1 MMFVDLAFTYF
12 RYYVESNH
20 PECLQK
26 LLKDPV
32 IQECRLRKPELTTTA
47 EEGTT
52 DLKDTDG
59 LITEQVT
66 RTVLP
71 AFLTTNKQQ
80 QADAAPA
87 AATEAGEGEKEGAV
101 PDDISSFF
109 NKIDEEDDDD
119 DADKEGGKGGGKGI
133 TSVSFEV
140 LFINFIF
147 EYL

>member
-1 MMFVDLAFTYF
+1 M
-12 RYYVESNH
+12 
-20 PECLQK
+20 
-26 LLKDPV
+26 

-80 QADAAPA
+80 QQADAAP
-87 AATEAGEGEKEGAV
+87 ATEAGEGEKEGAV

-119 DADKEGGKGGGKGI
+119 DADKEGGKGGGGKGI

-140 LFINFIF
+140 LFISSSNTCDLPI
-147 EYL
+147 LDQGGSRKIDIGGAGTK